1 LQFKYLKVILKIVFH
16 FSIVSDFFF
25 PNHGGVEEHIYN
37 LSQCLLL
44 RGHKVVIVTHSY
56 GDRKGIRYMTNGLK
70 VYYLPIK
77 VFYNQ
82 CILPTMVCN
91 IPILRNI
98 FIREQI
104 QIIHGHS
111 AFSALAHEAMQIG
124 VMMGLRAIFTDHSLF
139 GFADLSAV
147 VTNKYLQISLAF
159 SNHCICVSHTGK
171 ENTVLRAQV
180 KASNVSVIPNA
191 VSASQ
196 FTPNPVNRASSDTD
210 IITIVIVSRLVY
222 RKGIDFLAG
231 IIPYFKE
238 RKNVNFII
246 AGDGPKRELLE
257 EIREKNNMQDRI
269 QMLGALEHSDVRDV
283 LTCGHIFLNTSLT
296 EAYCMAIVEACSVGL
311 HIVSTKVGG
320 VPEVL
325 PESLNVILAQ
335 PDVTSLIAALEMT
348 IERIKR
354 YRNGISTK
362 EEITCPFKTNQIVS
376 KLYNWT
382 DVAIRTEKIYAK
394 VLDEPA
400 LSLKDVMK
408 NIVSRSGVYLYL
420 LVVSLCHL
428 ILRFMDWFQPADLIE
443 ICYNFNAKKN
453 LN

>member
-1 LQFKYLKVILKIVFH
+1 M
-16 FSIVSDFFF
+16 SDFFF

-44 RGHKVVIVTHSY
+44 RNHKVIIITHSY

-124 VMMGLRAIFTDHSLF
+124 VMMGLRSVFTDHSLF

-159 SNHCICVSHTGK
+159 SSHCICVSHTGK

-196 FTPNPVNRASSDTD
+196 FTPNPINRASSDTD

-231 IIPYFKE
+231 IIPHFKE
-238 RKNVNFII
+238 RTNINFII

-335 PDVTSLIAALEMT
+335 PDVPSLIAALEAT
-348 IERIKR
+348 IEKIKR
-354 YRNGISTK
+354 YRKGISTK
-362 EEITCPFKTNQIVS
+362 DEITCPFKTNKIVS
-376 KLYNWT
+376 QLYNWT

-394 VLDEPA
+394 VLEEPA
-400 LSLKDVMK
+400 LSLKDVMT
-408 NIVSRSGVYLYL
+408 NICTRSGVYLYL

-428 ILRFMDWFQPADLIE
+428 ILKFMDWFQPADLIE

-453 LN
+453 VKLN